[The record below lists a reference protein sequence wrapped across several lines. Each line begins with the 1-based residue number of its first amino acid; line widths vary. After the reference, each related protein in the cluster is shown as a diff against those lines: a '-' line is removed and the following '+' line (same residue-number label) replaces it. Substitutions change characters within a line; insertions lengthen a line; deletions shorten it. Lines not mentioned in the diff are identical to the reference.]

1 MSNCKK
7 CKHCVYVA
15 RDYVGSGNKLI
26 TCDSTYIDT
35 QDGTQNCKTARRKE
49 MTDKE
54 KQIQEM
60 AKELHCATNESF
72 ISCRKIAR
80 ILVERRGYRLCG
92 GEDCPNFKHYQAEC
106 KRCTKKMEVKKSFEI
121 ESAVQ
126 QAVKE
131 FAEKLKEKM
140 ELNGYR
146 SLLHN
151 RIIDNLITELYGAD
165 E

>member
-1 MSNCKK
+1 MN
-7 CKHCVYVA
+7 
-15 RDYVGSGNKLI
+15 
-26 TCDSTYIDT
+26 
-35 QDGTQNCKTARRKE
+35 QEKE
-49 MTDKE
+49 IE
-54 KQIQEM
+54 EM

-106 KRCTKKMEVKKSFEI
+106 ERCTQTMEVKKSLEI
-121 ESAVQ
+121 ESAAQ

-131 FAEKLKEKM
+131 FAGNIIELLDEMGM
-140 ELNGYR
+140 ERSSEYNDGYDDGVADCITNIK
-146 SLLHN
+146 S
-151 RIIDNLITELYGAD
+151 LITELYGED

>member
-1 MSNCKK
+1 MNQ
-7 CKHCVYVA
+7 A
-15 RDYVGSGNKLI
+15 
-26 TCDSTYIDT
+26 
-35 QDGTQNCKTARRKE
+35 KE
-49 MTDKE
+49 IE
-54 KQIQEM
+54 EM

-131 FAEKLKEKM
+131 FAEKFREQLEQ
-140 ELNGYR
+140 YR
-146 SLLHN
+146 L
-151 RIIDNLITELYGAD
+151 DNEYFTAD
-165 E
+165 EPNGNLWQMNSSVFYLEVIDKGGLIDELVKGYNNDD

>member
-1 MSNCKK
+1 MN
-7 CKHCVYVA
+7 
-15 RDYVGSGNKLI
+15 
-26 TCDSTYIDT
+26 
-35 QDGTQNCKTARRKE
+35 
-49 MTDKE
+49 KE
-54 KQIQEM
+54 KEIEEM

-92 GEDCPNFKHYQAEC
+92 GEDCPNFKYYQAEC

-121 ESAVQ
+121 ESPRE

-131 FAEKLKEKM
+131 FAEKLKK
-140 ELNGYR
+140 ELWKFDGSWQEYDGED
-146 SLLHN
+146 LCETV
-151 RIIDNLITELYGAD
+151 DNLITELYGAD

>member
-1 MSNCKK
+1 M
-7 CKHCVYVA
+7 
-15 RDYVGSGNKLI
+15 
-26 TCDSTYIDT
+26 
-35 QDGTQNCKTARRKE
+35 
-49 MTDKE
+49 DKE
-54 KQIQEM
+54 KEIEDM

-126 QAVKE
+126 QAVRE
-131 FAEKLKEKM
+131 FAEELRKALEEYRLENEYFDGEEPNINLWQMNSSIFYIEVIDGGGLIDQLIKERFCK
-140 ELNGYR
+140 EV
-146 SLLHN
+146 
-151 RIIDNLITELYGAD
+151 
-165 E
+165 

>member
-1 MSNCKK
+1 MN
-7 CKHCVYVA
+7 
-15 RDYVGSGNKLI
+15 
-26 TCDSTYIDT
+26 
-35 QDGTQNCKTARRKE
+35 
-49 MTDKE
+49 KE
-54 KQIQEM
+54 KEIEEM

-131 FAEKLKEKM
+131 FADELKRRAARLTPK
-140 ELNGYR
+140 
-146 SLLHN
+146 HPH
-151 RIIDNLITELYGAD
+151 IIMALSIDDLIIELYGAD

>member
-1 MSNCKK
+1 MN
-7 CKHCVYVA
+7 
-15 RDYVGSGNKLI
+15 
-26 TCDSTYIDT
+26 
-35 QDGTQNCKTARRKE
+35 
-49 MTDKE
+49 KE
-54 KQIQEM
+54 KEIEEM

-72 ISCRKIAR
+72 VSCRKIAR
-80 ILVERRGYRLCG
+80 ILVEKRGYHLCG
-92 GEDCPNFKHYQAEC
+92 SDNCPNFKHYQEEC
-106 KRCTKKMEVKKSFEI
+106 DRCVKTMEFKKSLEI

-131 FAEKLKEKM
+131 FAEKLKEQM

-146 SLLHN
+146 SPLHN